1 MRNVVLTLLGAFLL
15 TGCGYDTLYSDL
27 GEQQANE
34 MLALLLSHDISARKA
49 RADKA
54 WQLEIGESDLPA
66 AMEILKSRGY
76 PRDDFESLG
85 QVFKK
90 EGFVSSPLEERARLL
105 HGLSQ
110 ELSRT
115 LAQIDGV
122 IVARVHLA
130 IPERHALSDTRNPSS
145 ASIFIKHRADA
156 EIAMQ
161 TAAIKAL
168 VVNSVEG
175 LPYENVTVSFFTAD
189 PPRLDESIEKVI
201 ANTSHGYSRT
211 QMLGGAGAG
220 LTLLLS
226 TLVWTRGRQR
236 NSSQLQ
242 RS

>member
-1 MRNVVLTLLGAFLL
+1 MMVAMMLVS
-15 TGCGYDTLYSDL
+15 CGYDTLYSDL
-27 GEQQANE
+27 DEQQANE
-34 MLALLLSHDISARKA
+34 MLALLLSHDISGRKS
-49 RADKA
+49 RIDKT
-54 WQLEIGESDLPA
+54 WQLEIAESDLPA
-66 AMEILKSRGY
+66 AMQILKSRGY

-130 IPERHALSDTRNPSS
+130 IPERRALSDTRTPSS

-156 EIAMQ
+156 EIALQ

-189 PPRLDESIEKVI
+189 PPRLKKPGEHESLP
-201 ANTSHGYSRT
+201 TSQNYSRT
-211 QMLGGAGAG
+211 QMLGGSAAG
-220 LTLLLS
+220 LTFLLS
-226 TLVWTRGRQR
+226 ALVWTRGRGR
-236 NSSQLQ
+236 D
-242 RS
+242 

>member
-1 MRNVVLTLLGAFLL
+1 MHKSLITLLAAFLL
-15 TGCGYDTLYSDL
+15 TACGYDTLYSDL
-27 GEQQANE
+27 DEQQANE
-34 MLALLLSHDISARKA
+34 MLALLLSHDVSARKS
-49 RADKA
+49 RGDKA
-54 WQLEIGESDLPA
+54 WQLEIGESDISV
-66 AMEILKSRGY
+66 AMDILKSRGY
-76 PRDDFESLG
+76 PRDNFESLG

-110 ELSRT
+110 ELSQT

-130 IPERHALSDTRNPSS
+130 IPERRALSDTRSPSS

-189 PPRLDESIEKVI
+189 PPRLEKPVQ
-201 ANTSHGYSRT
+201 AVSASMSFGLSRT
-211 QMLGGAGAG
+211 HALSGGAAG

-226 TLVWTRGRQR
+226 GLVWTRSRR
-236 NSSQLQ
+236 PASQK
-242 RS
+242 R

>member
-1 MRNVVLTLLGAFLL
+1 MRKLIVTLLGTLL
-15 TGCGYDTLYSDL
+15 LAGCGYDTLYSDL
-27 GEQQANE
+27 DEQQANE
-34 MLALLLSHDISARKA
+34 MLALLLGHDVAARKS
-49 RADKA
+49 RSDKA
-54 WQLEIGESDLPA
+54 WQLEIGEADLPI

-76 PRDDFESLG
+76 PRENFESLG

-130 IPERHALSDTRNPSS
+130 IPERRALSDTRNPSS

-189 PPRLDESIEKVI
+189 PPQIGKPLENFTADASR
-201 ANTSHGYSRT
+201 NYSRT
-211 QMLGGAGAG
+211 QMLGGSAAG
-220 LTLLLS
+220 LTFLL
-226 TLVWTRGRQR
+226 TALVWTRARRPTTSEQ
-236 NSSQLQ
+236 
-242 RS
+242 

>member
-1 MRNVVLTLLGAFLL
+1 MHKYFVTLLAVLL
-15 TGCGYDTLYSDL
+15 VGGCGYEALYSDL
-27 GEQQANE
+27 DEQQANE
-34 MLALLLSHDISARKA
+34 MLALLLTHDIGAHKS

-54 WQLEIGESDLPA
+54 WQLDIDESDLPA
-66 AMEILKSRGY
+66 AMEILRSRGY
-76 PRDDFESLG
+76 PRDKFESLG

-110 ELSRT
+110 ELSQT
-115 LAQIDGV
+115 LSQIDGV

-130 IPERHALSDTRNPSS
+130 IPERHALSEARNPSS

-156 EIAMQ
+156 QIAMQ

-189 PPRLDESIEKVI
+189 PP
-201 ANTSHGYSRT
+201 
-211 QMLGGAGAG
+211 QLGQA
-220 LTLLLS
+220 L
-226 TLVWTRGRQR
+226 
-236 NSSQLQ
+236 NSV
-242 RS
+242 RSAVDH